1 MGLQALG
8 HLCWGVRRLCNDMAG
23 VETKRG
29 CPWGHHPIQ
38 DFGKGH
44 WGRQSG

>member
-23 VETKRG
+23 VETRG
-29 CPWGHHPIQ
+29 MSMGSSPDTGFWK
-38 DFGKGH
+38 KGM
-44 WGRQSG
+44 GGGN